1 MPENTAVGTEVE
13 SDEQDIGFVAG
24 SSNRTTVLTHLID
37 GPAGASAI
45 ARTEGL
51 SASTAKTAAENL
63 REQGLVELLATDE
76 TRAYVLTTEG
86 EKVLFVLEQT
96 GEI

>member
-13 SDEQDIGFVAG
+13 SDEQDIEFVAE
-24 SSNRTTVLTHLID
+24 SSNRTAVLTRLIE
-37 GPAGASAI
+37 GPAEPSAI

-51 SASTAKTAAENL
+51 SATAAKTAAENL
-63 REQGLVELLATDE
+63 REQGLVELLVTDE

-96 GEI
+96 SEI